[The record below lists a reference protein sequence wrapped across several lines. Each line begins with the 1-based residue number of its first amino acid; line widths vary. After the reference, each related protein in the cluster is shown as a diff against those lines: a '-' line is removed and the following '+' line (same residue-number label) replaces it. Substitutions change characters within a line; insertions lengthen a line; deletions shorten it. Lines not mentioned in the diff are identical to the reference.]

1 MCEVLLYNLVIA
13 PTAGLAAAIADDD
26 DDNKWWL

>member
-1 MCEVLLYNLVIA
+1 MCEVLLYNLALA
-13 PTAGLAAAIADDD
+13 PMAGLAATIADDD